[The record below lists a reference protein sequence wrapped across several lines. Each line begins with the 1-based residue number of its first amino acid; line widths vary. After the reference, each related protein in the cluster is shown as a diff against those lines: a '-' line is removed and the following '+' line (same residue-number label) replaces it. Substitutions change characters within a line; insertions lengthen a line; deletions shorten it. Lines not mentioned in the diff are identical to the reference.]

1 MLDAPCSALAQRC
14 CSSTLCVMLL
24 LFAWCCYSLFDTIV
38 LLSLFNILCCT
49 LLFNLSLFNVV
60 VPLVLAQHF
69 CSSYPCS
76 IILSF
81 SPCSMLLLFCSF
93 LDVATLLVLTQ
104 HCCSSTLCSTLLLL
118 CAYSMLVLLSP
129 CSTLLFLV
137 PPFSLLDIVAFLLFV
152 QLYYSSILARHY
164 CSSLLAWHCS
174 SCAPCSMLWFLRLF
188 VFNIACSHSN
198 TSLLHHDV
206 ATLLFLFP
214 CSMLML
220 LYSLLNVVVPAF
232 LVSNWYFPLV
242 FLQGWE
248 ELSKFN
254 FFRPNVEGEV
264 IFQSL
269 FVDEFFYYPCF
280 WEILINNVFVC
291 CVQELFG
298 HYTFNFT
305 HCVFF

>member
-24 LFAWCCYSLFDTIV
+24 LFVRHYCPSILIQRSLLYTIV
-38 LLSLFNILCCT
+38 HPILVQRCCSSRPCTTFLLLLSLLDATTF
-49 LLFNLSLFNVV
+49 
-60 VPLVLAQHF
+60 A
-69 CSSYPCS
+69 
-76 IILSF
+76 
-81 SPCSMLLLFCSF
+81 PCSMLLLFCSF

>member
-24 LFAWCCYSLFDTIV
+24 LFVRHYCPSILVQRSLLYTIV
-38 LLSLFNILCCT
+38 HPILVQRCCSSRPCTTFLLLLSLLDATTF
-49 LLFNLSLFNVV
+49 
-60 VPLVLAQHF
+60 A
-69 CSSYPCS
+69 
-76 IILSF
+76 
-81 SPCSMLLLFCSF
+81 PCSMLLLFCSF

-242 FLQGWE
+242 FCKGGR
-248 ELSKFN
+248 SC
-254 FFRPNVEGEV
+254 PNSTSLGQTWKVRLF
-264 IFQSL
+264 FQSL